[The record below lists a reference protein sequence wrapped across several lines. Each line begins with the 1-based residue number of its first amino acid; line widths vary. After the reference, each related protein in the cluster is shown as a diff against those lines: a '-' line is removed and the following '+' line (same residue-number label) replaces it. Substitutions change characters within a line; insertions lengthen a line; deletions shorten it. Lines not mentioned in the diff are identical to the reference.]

1 MRRKRPKNNILI
13 VTISSLLVC
22 IILFVSLFLKIRPV
36 LLTSSKNTAKNIL
49 LNAANNAVIKTI
61 ADYNISYDKIARL
74 TRNTS
79 GEVTSVEIDVAQI
92 NVFKS
97 AIASKISDIVSKNRE
112 YKIKIP
118 IGTLTGNDYLVG
130 IGPKLPF
137 NMQMSEVAI
146 VDFKSEFYS
155 AGINNVL
162 HRIIIEIN
170 LNASILMVGATDSF
184 SVSTT
189 AIAAQTVIIGV
200 TPDTF
205 TNVDEYPGNDTA
217 DELFNF
223 ADLE

>member
-1 MRRKRPKNNILI
+1 M
-13 VTISSLLVC
+13 
-22 IILFVSLFLKIRPV
+22 
-36 LLTSSKNTAKNIL
+36 
-49 LNAANNAVIKTI
+49 LNAANEAIISTI

-74 TRNTS
+74 SRNST
-79 GEVTSVEIDVAQI
+79 GEVTSIEIDVAQI

-97 AIASKISDIVSKNRE
+97 AISSEISDTISKNRE
-112 YKIKIP
+112 FNLKIP

-130 IGPKLPF
+130 LGPSLPF
-137 NMQMSEVAI
+137 NMKMSEVAI
-146 VDFKSEFYS
+146 VDFRSEFIA

-170 LNASILMVGATDSF
+170 LNANILMVGATDNF
-184 SVSTT
+184 SVTTT

-205 TNVDEYPGNDTA
+205 TNVDEYPNNDIA

>member
-1 MRRKRPKNNILI
+1 M
-13 VTISSLLVC
+13 
-22 IILFVSLFLKIRPV
+22 
-36 LLTSSKNTAKNIL
+36 
-49 LNAANNAVIKTI
+49 LNAANEAVINTI

-92 NVFKS
+92 NIFKS
-97 AIASKISDIVSKNRE
+97 AISSEISNIISKNRE
-112 YKIKIP
+112 FKLKIP
-118 IGTLTGNDYLVG
+118 IGTLTGNEYLVG
-130 IGPKLPF
+130 LGPNLPF
-137 NMQMSEVAI
+137 NMKMSEVAV
-146 VDFKSEFYS
+146 VDFKSEFFA

-170 LNASILMVGATDSF
+170 LNASILMVGATDNF
-184 SVSTT
+184 SVTTT

-205 TNVDEYPGNDTA
+205 TNVEEYPGDEIA

>member
-1 MRRKRPKNNILI
+1 M
-13 VTISSLLVC
+13 
-22 IILFVSLFLKIRPV
+22 
-36 LLTSSKNTAKNIL
+36 
-49 LNAANNAVIKTI
+49 LNAANEAVINTI

-92 NVFKS
+92 NIFKS
-97 AIASKISDIVSKNRE
+97 AISSEISNIISENRE
-112 YKIKIP
+112 FKLKIP
-118 IGTLTGNDYLVG
+118 IGTLTGNEYLVG
-130 IGPKLPF
+130 LGPNLPF
-137 NMQMSEVAI
+137 NMKMSEVAV
-146 VDFKSEFYS
+146 VDFKSEFFA

-170 LNASILMVGATDSF
+170 LNASILMVGATDNF
-184 SVSTT
+184 SVTTT

-205 TNVDEYPGNDTA
+205 TNVEEYPGDEIA